1 MNSNKIILDLCG
13 GTGCWSEPYKK
24 AGYDVRLIT
33 LPDYDV
39 LTYEPP
45 VNVYGVLAAPPCTCF
60 CNASS
65 QYWNNFDV
73 TGKTL
78 EALEVVNAC
87 LSIIEKCNPKFWA
100 LENPRGRL
108 KKYIGNP
115 IYSYYQYEFGGKFS
129 KQTFLWG
136 NFNTFI
142 VKGPVNSNPIRL
154 DEASMSD
161 LYQLPDTYTLKG
173 SGMNKRA
180 AQRSIYAPY
189 FPLAFF
195 EANR

>member
-1 MNSNKIILDLCG
+1 MSKIILDLCG
-13 GTGCWSEPYKK
+13 GTGCWSEPYRK
-24 AGYDVRLIT
+24 AGYDVRLVT
-33 LPDYDV
+33 LPDNDV

-45 VNVYGVLAAPPCTCF
+45 ENVYGVLAAPPCTCF

-65 QYWNNFDV
+65 QYWKRFDDDGS
-73 TGKTL
+73 TKA
-78 EALEVVNAC
+78 ALDVVNAC
-87 LSIIEKCNPKFWA
+87 LSIIDKCKPKFWA

-108 KKYIGNP
+108 RRYIGNP
-115 IYSYYQYEFGGKFS
+115 IYSYYQYEFGGKFY

-142 VKGPVNSNPIRL
+142 IKGPVNPNPVNL
-154 DEASMSD
+154 TEANLSE
-161 LYQLPDTYTLKG
+161 LYQLPAGYVLAG
-173 SGMNKRA
+173 SQMNKRA

-195 EANR
+195 EANL